1 MKAIV
6 YEKYGPPEVL
16 QLKEVAKSTPKDNEV
31 LVRVYATTVTPGDV
45 KVRSFKNIPTM
56 FLPIYRLHLGLSKPK
71 RPILGMEL
79 AGEVETVGK
88 NVAGFKKGD
97 RVFGNSPETS
107 FGAYAEYICL
117 PEDGPLAIMPV
128 NATYEEAAG
137 VPYMGLSALFYLKKG
152 KIRPGQ
158 KVLVNGASGSV
169 GTFAVQLAKHFGAE
183 VTGVCSTG
191 NVEMVKSL
199 GADHVIDYTRE
210 DFAKTGQT
218 YDMIFDA
225 VGKSSF
231 SRCRGALKP
240 NGIFVSTLPTLLLF
254 LQMAWTSSSGGR
266 KAMYADPVNTKEDLT
281 FLKELI
287 EAGELKAVIDRRYS
301 WEQIAKAHR
310 YVEKGHKKG
319 NVVITLDHKEEVGND

>member
-1 MKAIV
+1 MMKAIV
-6 YEKYGPPEVL
+6 YEKYGPPDVL
-16 QLKEVAKSTPKDNEV
+16 HFKEVEKPTPKDNQV
-31 LVRVYATTVTPGDV
+31 LVRVHATTVTPGDV

-56 FLPIYRLHLGLSKPK
+56 FLLLYRLHLGLRKPK

-79 AGEVETVGK
+79 AGEVVAVGK
-88 NVAGFKKGD
+88 RVTQFKKGD

-117 PEDGPLAIMPV
+117 PEDGPLAIMPA

-137 VPYMGLSALFYLKKG
+137 VPYMGLSALFYLKRG
-152 KIRPGQ
+152 QIQPGQ
-158 KVLVNGASGSV
+158 QVLINGASGSV

-191 NVEMVKSL
+191 NVEMVTSL
-199 GADHVIDYTRE
+199 GADHIIDYTRQ
-210 DFAKTGQT
+210 DFAQSGQT

-231 SRCRGALKP
+231 SHCQGALKP
-240 NGIFVSTLPTLLLF
+240 KGVYLSTLPTLVLF
-254 LQMAWTSSSGGR
+254 LQMAQTSRGR
-266 KAMYADPVNTKEDLT
+266 GKKAIYADPINTKKDLT
-281 FLKELI
+281 FLKELM
-287 EAGELKAVIDRRYS
+287 EAGELKAVIDRRYP
-301 WEQIAKAHR
+301 WQQIAVAHR

-319 NVVITLDHKEEVGND
+319 NVVIAVEHENEA